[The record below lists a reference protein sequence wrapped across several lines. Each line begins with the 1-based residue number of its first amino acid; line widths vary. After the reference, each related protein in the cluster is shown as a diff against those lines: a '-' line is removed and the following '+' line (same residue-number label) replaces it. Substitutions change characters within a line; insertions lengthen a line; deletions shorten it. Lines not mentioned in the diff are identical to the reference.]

1 MRSALERSLTRS
13 SFLSHRIF
21 SGGTSSSNISHQDDR
36 NSRWSSASTKIVG
49 KSQDGAILVRPQ
61 SLKTQKASDKS
72 LPVLVS
78 SSNVAEEEPERPGQ
92 DDLATATT
100 STGQALKVTQE
111 DHTLFPER
119 GRDTTNWSKILD
131 IIRDRR
137 RHSRLYEAKMVF
149 RKIVESKAVMPT
161 EGMIATELWD
171 HFIQILRT
179 DSNGLLM
186 VAEYAVRLRQ
196 RTGKAHGHLYSRL
209 MAQTHVWRSP
219 TLAITLHGILKAD
232 FPPTLAD
239 YETLLRLS
247 LRSGRESL
255 AILEEIYKTN
265 PVPFL
270 YSLLV
275 PKLCTQR
282 MFEEAKRWHYL
293 LLKNSDLPRSFHDC
307 KRLLE
312 YHALNKNDKIVADLV
327 KSLAQHQVRF
337 EQDVESFVRNNSIIS
352 REIMN
357 RALGQAHGIAPK
369 TLSDDFCARLFAT
382 RFFSV
387 DIVISGLQAIG
398 VTMLGSSS
406 LRELVIRDD
415 YKCADVL
422 LHIDKIE
429 QAGILLQ
436 LLKFNSMI
444 KEKAALGQSE
454 LLRSIVT
461 SDLHP
466 DTFEDMDLQERLLAM
481 YCERND
487 HLQMQRTFAIIEFTI
502 PKKWRKMQRANLLLR
517 CHISLGNRA
526 KVVSILESIQRNQ
539 HPLTPRSSRH
549 FRRAYLTPRRRGV
562 RSYGSWQ
569 EVQDL
574 TLLINVMKM
583 TLQSGASIPLE
594 AWREVLRRLGMMGL
608 LARYRNL
615 ALWLVDWYTSLPGSS
630 QRFPSRLQ
638 KVRFDG
644 LPSSSTQLRAAP
656 MPLVDF
662 DTHKN
667 PASSM
672 SNANVHHAD
681 LNILFGRQA
690 QQGMVAWGFQ
700 AEVKRRPNL
709 LQPHNARLPCS
720 RTHWQWGLRL
730 LKDLQNRGVLVHQA
744 AVAKAC
750 KMRLAQLFN
759 HSVISNK
766 IANRRAKD
774 LNDERSKV
782 MAKYRYSNYVKEMEE
797 IWGRDLFQSR
807 RENADFDRYTYH
819 GVVQGEWKIMQ
830 GHERGCSEHNAHSD
844 ALHGTS

>member
-1 MRSALERSLTRS
+1 MRSALERSLTR
-13 SFLSHRIF
+13 LPVLRLPRCIF
-21 SGGTSSSNISHQDDR
+21 SGGTSSSSNSHLDDR
-36 NSRWSSASTKIVG
+36 NTRWSSAKTNVVEER
-49 KSQDGAILVRPQ
+49 QDGAILVRPQ
-61 SLKTQKASDKS
+61 SLKPQISPDKS
-72 LPVLVS
+72 LPALVS
-78 SSNVAEEEPERPGQ
+78 SSNVAEEEPDHPGQ

-111 DHTLFPER
+111 DRTLFPEY
-119 GRDTTNWSKILD
+119 GRDTTSWVKILE

-137 RHSRLYEAKMVF
+137 RHSRLWEAEMVF
-149 RKIVESKAVMPT
+149 KKIVHSKADMPT
-161 EGMIATELWD
+161 EGIIATELWD

-179 DSNGLLM
+179 DDKGLLM

-196 RTGKAHGHLYSRL
+196 RTGKAHRDLYSRL

-219 TLAITLHGILKAD
+219 NLAITLHGILKAD

-247 LRSGRESL
+247 LRSGRGSL
-255 AILEEIYKTN
+255 TILEEIYKAN

-282 MFEEAKRWHYL
+282 MFEEAERWHYL

-337 EQDVESFVRNNSIIS
+337 EQDVEGFVQKNPIVS

-357 RALGQAHGIAPK
+357 RALGQAHGIAPR
-369 TLSDDFCARLFAT
+369 TLSDDFCARLLAT

-436 LLKFNSMI
+436 PLKFNSMI

-481 YCERND
+481 YCEKND
-487 HLQMQRTFAIIEFTI
+487 HLQMRRTFAIIEFTI

-526 KVVSILESIQRNQ
+526 KVVSILESIRRNQ

-549 FRRAYLTPRRRGV
+549 LRRAYLTPRRTGV
-562 RSYGSWQ
+562 RPNGSGQ
-569 EVQDL
+569 AFQNL
-574 TLLINVMKM
+574 NLIINVMKM

-594 AWREVLRRLGMMGL
+594 AWREVLRRLGMMGY
-608 LARYRNL
+608 LARYQNL

-630 QRFPSRLQ
+630 QRFPSKLQ
-638 KVRFDG
+638 KVPFDR
-644 LPSSSTQLRAAP
+644 LSSSSTQLRAAP
-656 MPLVDF
+656 MHLADS

-672 SNANVHHAD
+672 SNTNVHHAD
-681 LNILFGRQA
+681 LNILFGKQA
-690 QQGMVAWGFQ
+690 QQAMVAWGFQ
-700 AEVKRRPNL
+700 AEVKRRPL
-709 LQPHNARLPCS
+709 LIQPQNVRLPNP

-730 LKDLQNRGVLVHQA
+730 LKDLQHRGVLIHQA
-744 AVAKAC
+744 AVANAC

-766 IANRRAKD
+766 KANRRAKE
-774 LNDERSKV
+774 LNDERSEL

-797 IWGRDLFQSR
+797 IWGRDLFQPR
-807 RENADFDRYTYH
+807 RDNVEFDRYTYH
-819 GVVQGEWKIMQ
+819 WVVQGKWKIMQ
-830 GHERGCSEHNAHSD
+830 GHERRCSEHNAHSD
-844 ALHGTS
+844 VMH